1 MVCQQKQQE
10 TLVNKIMIVAKFGGT
25 SVSTKERILT
35 IAEIVKNNLS
45 SHPVVV
51 VSALSGVTDLLL
63 SVSNV
68 PYSKAEEIIQKIDV
82 LHKNLVEE
90 LLGDSPEKE
99 NTFFYL
105 ENRLNEVRVL
115 AKEGIFDNASLD
127 KLVSNGEILSSF
139 IIAGALKNMGLQAE
153 QVIATDLIVTDDN
166 FGSAEFLENPTKR
179 NTKNFLLPMIKK
191 GIVPV
196 ITGFIGKTASGK
208 TTTLGRGGSDYS
220 ASIIGFCLDAK
231 EIQIWTDVDGIHS
244 ADPRLVGNTK
254 LLKTVSYREASEL
267 ATFGAKVL
275 HPRTIRPA
283 VKNGIPV
290 RILNS
295 FNIKSSGTLIMD
307 HPEYSNP
314 ITAISFKNKI
324 TLVNIYSTD
333 MLLQKGFL
341 ARVFQLFANKNIS
354 IDLVSVS
361 EVSVSLTLDND
372 EHLSKVLAELS
383 KFASVTTTKNLGIV
397 SLVGE
402 GIVTS
407 SSIIKLVFDILG
419 KEKIL
424 VKVVSLGATN
434 INVSLVIQQD
444 QVEHA
449 VKVLHNQLLLKLFNN
464 QYSGSQ
470 RISNF
475 AVGGIN

>member
-1 MVCQQKQQE
+1 
-10 TLVNKIMIVAKFGGT
+10 MIVAKFGGT

-35 IAEIVKNNLS
+35 IAKIVRNEINRK
-45 SHPVVV
+45 PVVV

-63 SVSNV
+63 SISTT
-68 PYSKAEEIIQKIDV
+68 PYSKTEAIIQQVNV
-82 LHKNLVEE
+82 LHQNLIKK
-90 LLGDSPEKE
+90 LFTDASKRGSMFDYID
-99 NTFFYL
+99 NQ
-105 ENRLNEVRVL
+105 LNEVGRI
-115 AKEGIFDNASLD
+115 AKTEKFNKSSVD
-127 KLVSNGEILSSF
+127 KLVSYGEILSSY
-139 IIAGALKNMGLQAE
+139 IIANAINSIGIKAA
-153 QVIATDLIVTDDN
+153 QVVATDLIVTDDN
-166 FGSAEFLENPTKR
+166 FGSAEFLTVPTR
-179 NTKNFLLPMIKK
+179 KNVKKILIPMIKK
-191 GIVPV
+191 RIVPV
-196 ITGFIGKTASGK
+196 VTGFIGKSQSGK

-220 ASIIGFCLDAK
+220 ASIIGFCLGAE
-231 EIQIWTDVDGIHS
+231 EIQIWTDVDGIFS
-244 ADPRLVGNTK
+244 ADPRLVENARH
-254 LLKTVSYREASEL
+254 LAAVSYREASEL

-295 FNIKSSGTLIMD
+295 FNIKSLGTLIMD
-307 HPEYSNP
+307 KPEYSNP
-314 ITAISFKNKI
+314 ITAISSKKKI
-324 TLVNIYSTD
+324 TLVNIYSTE

-372 EHLSKVLAELS
+372 ENLEEVLTELS

-407 SSIIKLVFDILG
+407 SSIIKLVFDILD

-424 VKVVSLGATN
+424 VKMVSLGATN
-434 INVSLVIQQD
+434 INVSLVIPQA

-449 VKVLHNQLLLKLFNN
+449 VKILHSQLLLKLFNN
-464 QYSGSQ
+464 KYPSFRS
-470 RISNF
+470 RNNF
-475 AVGGIN
+475 ALGGIN

>member
-1 MVCQQKQQE
+1 
-10 TLVNKIMIVAKFGGT
+10 MIVAKFGGT

-35 IAEIVKNNLS
+35 IGKIVRNTLDSK
-45 SHPVVV
+45 PVIV

-63 SVSNV
+63 SISIS
-68 PYSKAEEIIQKIDV
+68 PYSKTEEIIQKINV
-82 LHKNLVEE
+82 LHRNLAEE
-90 LLGDSPEKE
+90 LFRDSVVRE
-99 NTFFYL
+99 NVFSYID
-105 ENRLNEVRVL
+105 NRLNEVRNI
-115 AKEGIFDNASLD
+115 ARKGNFDKASLD
-127 KLVSNGEILSSF
+127 KLASNGEILSSF
-139 IIAGALKNMGLQAE
+139 IIANALKNMGIEAE
-153 QVIATDLIVTDDN
+153 QVIATELIVTDDN
-166 FGSAEFLENPTKR
+166 FGSAEFIEDTTKR

-196 ITGFIGKTASGK
+196 VTGFIGKTVSGK

-244 ADPRLVGNTK
+244 ADPRLVENTK
-254 LLKTVSYREASEL
+254 ILKTVSYREASEL

-290 RILNS
+290 HILNS
-295 FNIKSSGTLIMD
+295 FNIKSLGSLIMD
-307 HPEYSNP
+307 SPEYSNP
-314 ITAISFKNKI
+314 ITAISSKNKI

-341 ARVFQLFANKNIS
+341 ARVFQIFANKNIS

-372 EHLSKVLAELS
+372 EHLDEVLAELS
-383 KFASVTTTKNLGIV
+383 KFASVTTTKKLGIV

-407 SSIIKLVFDILG
+407 SSIIKLVFDILD

-424 VKVVSLGATN
+424 VKMVSLGATN

-444 QVEHA
+444 QIEHA

-464 QYSGSQ
+464 QYNGSQ

>member
-1 MVCQQKQQE
+1 
-10 TLVNKIMIVAKFGGT
+10 MIVAKFGGT

-35 IAEIVKNNLS
+35 IGKIVRNTLDSK
-45 SHPVVV
+45 PVIV

-63 SVSNV
+63 SISIS
-68 PYSKAEEIIQKIDV
+68 PYSKTEEIIQKINV
-82 LHKNLVEE
+82 LHRNLAEE
-90 LLGDSPEKE
+90 LFRDSVVRE
-99 NTFFYL
+99 NVFSYID
-105 ENRLNEVRVL
+105 NWLNEVRNI
-115 AKEGIFDNASLD
+115 ARKGNFDKASLD
-127 KLVSNGEILSSF
+127 KLASNGEILSSF
-139 IIAGALKNMGLQAE
+139 IIANALKNMGIEAE
-153 QVIATDLIVTDDN
+153 QVIATELIVTDDN
-166 FGSAEFLENPTKR
+166 FGSAEFIEDTTKR

-196 ITGFIGKTASGK
+196 VTGFIGKTVSGK

-244 ADPRLVGNTK
+244 ADPRLVENTK
-254 LLKTVSYREASEL
+254 ILKTVSYREASEL

-290 RILNS
+290 HILNS
-295 FNIKSSGTLIMD
+295 FNIKSLGSLIMD
-307 HPEYSNP
+307 SPEYSNP
-314 ITAISFKNKI
+314 ITAISSKNKI

-341 ARVFQLFANKNIS
+341 ARVFQIFANKNIS

-372 EHLSKVLAELS
+372 EHLDEVLAELS
-383 KFASVTTTKNLGIV
+383 KFASVTTTKKLGIV

-407 SSIIKLVFDILG
+407 SSIIKLVFDILD

-424 VKVVSLGATN
+424 VKMVSLGATN

-444 QVEHA
+444 QIEHA

-464 QYSGSQ
+464 QYNGSQ

>member
-1 MVCQQKQQE
+1 
-10 TLVNKIMIVAKFGGT
+10 MIVAKFGGT
-25 SVSTKERILT
+25 SVSTRERILT
-35 IAEIVKNNLS
+35 IWEIVRNTLDSK
-45 SHPVVV
+45 PVIV

-63 SVSNV
+63 SISIS
-68 PYSKAEEIIQKIDV
+68 PYSKAEEIIQKINV
-82 LHKNLVEE
+82 LHRNLAEE
-90 LLGDSPEKE
+90 LFRDSVVRE
-99 NTFFYL
+99 NVFSYID
-105 ENRLNEVRVL
+105 NRLNEVRNI
-115 AKEGIFDNASLD
+115 AKKGNFDKAFLD

-139 IIAGALKNMGLQAE
+139 IIANALKNMGIEAE
-153 QVIATDLIVTDDN
+153 QVIATKLIVTDDN
-166 FGSAEFLENPTKR
+166 FGSAEFIEDTTKR
-179 NTKNFLLPMIKK
+179 NTKKILLPMIKK

-196 ITGFIGKTASGK
+196 VTGFIGKTVSGK

-244 ADPRLVGNTK
+244 ADPRLVENTK
-254 LLKTVSYREASEL
+254 ILKTVSYREASEL

-295 FNIKSSGTLIMD
+295 FNIKNPGSLIVD
-307 HPEYSNP
+307 SPEYSNP
-314 ITAISFKNKI
+314 ITAISSKNKI

-341 ARVFQLFANKNIS
+341 ARVFQIFANKNIS

-372 EHLSKVLAELS
+372 EHLGEVLAELS

-407 SSIIKLVFDILG
+407 SSIIKLVFDILD

-424 VKVVSLGATN
+424 VKMVSLGATN

-449 VKVLHNQLLLKLFNN
+449 VKALHNQLLLKLFNN
-464 QYSGSQ
+464 QYGLQ

>member
-1 MVCQQKQQE
+1 
-10 TLVNKIMIVAKFGGT
+10 MIVAKFGGT
-25 SVSTKERILT
+25 SVSSKERILT
-35 IAEIVKNNLS
+35 IAEIVRNTLS
-45 SHPVVV
+45 RKPVVV

-63 SVSNV
+63 SISTQS
-68 PYSKAEEIIQKIDV
+68 YSKTEEIIQKINV
-82 LHKNLVEE
+82 LHQNLIKE
-90 LLGDSPEKE
+90 LFADASKRESMVDYIEK
-99 NTFFYL
+99 
-105 ENRLNEVRVL
+105 RLNEVGRI
-115 AKEGIFDNASLD
+115 AKTRNFNKASMD
-127 KLVSNGEILSSF
+127 KLVSYGEMLSSY
-139 IIAGALKNMGLQAE
+139 IITNALEDMGIKAT
-153 QVIATDLIVTDDN
+153 QVIATDIIVTDDN
-166 FGSAEFLENPTKR
+166 FGSAEFLALPTKR
-179 NTKNFLLPMIKK
+179 NARKILIPMVKK

-196 ITGFIGKTASGK
+196 VTGFIGATRSGK

-220 ASIIGFCLDAK
+220 ASIIGFCLEAE
-231 EIQIWTDVDGIHS
+231 EIQIWTDVDGIFS
-244 ADPRLVGNTK
+244 ADPRLVENAR

-307 HPEYSNP
+307 KPAESNP
-314 ITAISFKNKI
+314 IMAISSKNKI

-341 ARVFQLFANKNIS
+341 ARVFQIFANKNIS

-372 EHLSKVLAELS
+372 EHLDNVLAELS
-383 KFASVTTTKNLGIV
+383 KFSSVTTTKNLGIV

-407 SSIIKLVFDILG
+407 SSIIKLIFDILD

-424 VKVVSLGATN
+424 VKMVSLGATN
-434 INVSLVIQQD
+434 INVSLVLQQD

-464 QYSGSQ
+464 QYNGSGSVH
-470 RISNF
+470 NF
-475 AVGGIN
+475 VLGGIN

>member
-1 MVCQQKQQE
+1 
-10 TLVNKIMIVAKFGGT
+10 MIVAKFGGT

-35 IAEIVKNNLS
+35 ITEIVRNTLNRK
-45 SHPVVV
+45 PIVV

-63 SVSNV
+63 SISTV
-68 PYSKAEEIIQKIDV
+68 PYSQTENVIERIKT
-82 LHKNLVEE
+82 LHRNLTKE
-90 LLGDSPEKE
+90 LFTDISERE
-99 NTFFYL
+99 NVFSYIEDKL
-105 ENRLNEVRVL
+105 DEVRHI
-115 AKEGIFDNASLD
+115 AKRRSFDKASLD
-127 KLVSNGEILSSF
+127 KLVSFGEILSSY
-139 IIAGALKNMGLQAE
+139 IIVHALDNMGMKAM
-153 QVIATDLIVTDDN
+153 QVVATDLIVTDDN
-166 FGSAEFLENPTKR
+166 FGSAEFLSQQTKK
-179 NTKNFLLPMIKK
+179 NTKKILIPMIKE

-196 ITGFIGKTASGK
+196 VTGFISATQSGK

-220 ASIIGFCLDAK
+220 ASIIGFCLGAD

-244 ADPRLVGNTK
+244 ADPRLVENTK
-254 LLKTVSYREASEL
+254 LLQTVSYREASEL

-295 FNIKSSGTLIMD
+295 FNIKSSGTLIID
-307 HPEYSNP
+307 KPEYSNP
-314 ITAISFKNKI
+314 ITAISSKKKI

-341 ARVFQLFANKNIS
+341 ARVFQIFANKNIS

-372 EHLSKVLAELS
+372 EHFGDVLTELS
-383 KFASVTTTKNLGIV
+383 KFSSVTTTKNLGIV

-407 SSIIKLVFDILG
+407 SSTIKAIFGILDR
-419 KEKIL
+419 EKIL
-424 VKVVSLGATN
+424 VKMVSLGATN
-434 INVSLVIQQD
+434 INVSLVMQQD

-449 VKVLHNQLLLKLFNN
+449 VKVLHDQLLLKLFNH
-464 QYSGSQ
+464 QYNSSQ
-470 RISNF
+470 SVNNF
-475 AVGGIN
+475 ALGGVN